1 MDTVELG
8 MDTAW
13 CLACS
18 KQLDNPKS
26 TYCSDVCRHQ
36 DSLPLECTLEV
47 PDITFNLPSSMVSHP
62 PKAIGDRPVV
72 QPYGPFEEA
81 LTGGQFRGRRAYSF
95 PAQQTQEAPLF
106 PGSRRQTQTQETL
119 QFVRKSRNV
128 SATVSHNASPHLGPV
143 VASGSSGPSKG
154 FGKLSKTTSSS
165 TPVVPDSVFCSN
177 SESSD
182 NECVGQSPRNVARRL
197 SSKSAKVDYL
207 SETIRLPKAPV
218 PRRPSINLMMEPGS
232 PRARPA
238 LEPAYTLPIV
248 HKPSSPVARM
258 VATSANSRSREDIVS
273 WINEVKCSPKDD
285 SGHGDVDLSFNRND
299 TITPT
304 QERVEWVGE
313 NGLSTTPQG
322 RFGSALAGLSTIRG
336 FSAVKAFA
344 SAAGSSNPPPTTAS
358 AAIAAAKNPDLPGT
372 LQATPSQAEVSKVA
386 VTAVSAE
393 HDDSGYVTS
402 HVGATPTLSTISLSE
417 VMDPLTDGGENAD
430 FFSDEQSANGEYS
443 YVQRRLSAAITGP
456 NAPKGGDESVKTV
469 DAPKSPSALRPLTNT
484 ARAIWSFSNYLRSFA
499 PLSIASVTAPPL
511 QKSESPISPKSSAP
525 TKPPSPRAHTSP
537 ASILNNHHRDTTI
550 TPMPTARQPAPPEPE
565 SPVKEMVR
573 SLPMDIVHPVGMQ
586 NALER
591 RVQREQE
598 EQMGMD
604 AHWSVSQ
611 SRSRARGSTKGSRVR
626 AASPSRSRSRGRSHG
641 RRSRAREM
649 SKVRGSHSRH
659 GRKVS
664 YDADA
669 SGEDEAEDDDARG
682 RSRRPRALQME
693 SMEEEDDRRGRDR
706 TVKA

>member
-1 MDTVELG
+1 MDMVELG

-36 DSLPLECTLEV
+36 DSLPLEKTLDVAE
-47 PDITFNLPSSMVSHP
+47 ITWPSSIAPHST
-62 PKAIGDRPVV
+62 KTNGDRPTV
-72 QPYGPFEEA
+72 QPSGPFEEV
-81 LTGGQFRGRRAYSF
+81 LTGNQFRGRRAYSF
-95 PAQQTQEAPLF
+95 PAHQTQEAPLL

-119 QFVRKSRNV
+119 QFIRKSHRV
-128 SATVSHNASPHLGPV
+128 SATLSHNASPHLGPV
-143 VASGSSGPSKG
+143 VAPKASKG
-154 FGKLSKTTSSS
+154 FGKLSKTTGDN
-165 TPVVPDSVFCSN
+165 TPLVPDSVFCSN

-182 NECVGQSPRNVARRL
+182 NECVGQSPRNIARRM
-197 SSKSAKVDYL
+197 SSKSARGDYL
-207 SETIRLPKAPV
+207 SETIRLPRAPV
-218 PRRPSINLMMEPGS
+218 PRRFSVNLMMEPGA

-238 LEPAYTLPIV
+238 LEPAYTLPIAL
-248 HKPSSPVARM
+248 KPSSPVARM
-258 VATSANSRSREDIVS
+258 VATSAGSRSREDIVS
-273 WINEVKCSPKDD
+273 WLNEVKCLPNQAD
-285 SGHGDVDLSFNRND
+285 GDTDLSFNRHD

-336 FSAVKAFA
+336 FSAVRAFA
-344 SAAGSSNPPPTTAS
+344 SAAGSNPPTTTAS
-358 AAIAAAKNPDLPGT
+358 AAIAAAKNPEMPST
-372 LQATPSQAEVSKVA
+372 IQATPSQAEVSRVA
-386 VTAVSAE
+386 VTAVSTE

-417 VMDPLTDGGENAD
+417 VMDPLTDGGENVD
-430 FFSDEQSANGEYS
+430 FFSDEQSANGDYS

-456 NAPKGGDESVKTV
+456 NAPKSGDESAKLA
-469 DAPKSPSALRPLTNT
+469 DPPKASSAIRPLTNT

-499 PLSIASVTAPPL
+499 PLSISSVAPSPRKA
-511 QKSESPISPKSSAP
+511 QSPISPKSSTPA
-525 TKPPSPRAHTSP
+525 KPPSPRAHTSP
-537 ASILNNHHRDTTI
+537 SSILHDQPKDI
-550 TPMPTARQPAPPEPE
+550 SIAPMPTAHQPPPPEPE

-573 SLPMDIVHPVGMQ
+573 SLPMNIVHPAGME
-586 NALER
+586 NVALER

-598 EQMGMD
+598 AEMGMD
-604 AHWSVSQ
+604 AHWSPSK
-611 SRSRARGSTKGSRVR
+611 SRSRARGSAKGSRVR
-626 AASPSRSRSRGRSHG
+626 AASPSRSRSRGRSQG

-649 SKVRGSHSRH
+649 SKVRRSHSRH

-669 SGEDEAEDDDARG
+669 SGEDEPEDDDARG
-682 RSRRPRALQME
+682 RSRRPRGLRME
-693 SMEEEDDRRGRDR
+693 SMEDDRRGRDR